1 MYYTYRYKRRPRQ
14 INIDD
19 VLDSLFEGVDYHE
32 PVDGVNAVY
41 KDLTYPRFRTIV
53 VSPTNLTEDQQRA
66 TTNYI
71 HKIKILTEQMEYW
84 LLQHQA
90 DMVYHEFKIPK
101 ATGGFREIK
110 APGDVLKTY
119 MREVKGTLEHIGVLP
134 HDSAYAYIKERDCK
148 KALERH
154 QDHHANWF
162 LKLDISGFFNHCSPD
177 FIKRQL
183 RLIYPFTLMEDSWY
197 NRFVD
202 TLCRLACLNNELP
215 QGTPLSPLITN
226 WLMVPLDHQ
235 INKMLNSLDDN
246 FFTYTRYA
254 DDMLISCKEKF
265 DNNEVVSLIKAIL
278 LEMNTPFEIK
288 DAKTRYG
295 SKAGRNWNLGIMYNK
310 DNNLTVGYRR
320 KRRIKTMLF
329 QFYQGERTWAYA
341 VELNGELAYL
351 KNIEPD
357 YFNHMITAMNNKY
370 NFNFMYEINRALK
383 QRPE

>member
-1 MYYTYRYKRRPRQ
+1 MYYTYQYKKKPRQ

-19 VLDSLFEGVDYHE
+19 ILDNLFEGVDYQE
-32 PVDGVNAVY
+32 PVEGVNAVY
-41 KDLTYPRFRTIV
+41 KDLSYKRYRTIV
-53 VSPTNLTEDQQRA
+53 VNPNNLTEEQRIY
-66 TTNYI
+66 TSNYI
-71 HKIKILTEQMEYW
+71 TIINQLTSKIEEW

-90 DMVYHEFKIPK
+90 DITYSVFKIPK

-110 APGDVLKTY
+110 APGDTLKTF
-119 MREVKGTLEHIGVLP
+119 MREIKTTLEHIGVQA

-154 QDHHANWF
+154 RDHNPNWF
-162 LKLDISGFFNHCSPD
+162 LKLDISKFFNNCHPD

-183 RLIYPFTLMEDSWY
+183 KLLYPFTLMEDSCY

-202 TLCRLACLNNELP
+202 AICQLACVDNELP

-226 WLMVPLDHQ
+226 WLMVPIDYQ
-235 INKMLNSLDDN
+235 INKMLNSLDEN
-246 FFTYTRYA
+246 FYTYTRYA
-254 DDMLISCKEKF
+254 DDMLISCKYQF
-265 DNNEVVSLIKAIL
+265 DVNEVVSLIKALL

-288 DAKTRYG
+288 DEKTRFG

-329 QFYQGERTWAYA
+329 QFYQGQRDYQYA

-351 KNIEPD
+351 KNIEPE
-357 YFNHMITAMNNKY
+357 YYRGMIQSMCNKY
-370 NFNFMYEINRALK
+370 QFNFMAEINRAIR
-383 QRPE
+383 QPE

>member
-1 MYYTYRYKRRPRQ
+1 MYYTYRYKKRPRQ

-19 VLDSLFEGVDYHE
+19 VLNSLFEGVDYQE

-110 APGDVLKTY
+110 APGDILKTY

-134 HDSAYAYIKERDCK
+134 HDSAFAYIKERDCK

-183 RLIYPFTLMEDSWY
+183 RLIYPFTLMEDSCY

-202 TLCRLACLNNELP
+202 AICQLACVDNELP
-215 QGTPLSPLITN
+215 QGTPLSPIITN
-226 WLMVPLDHQ
+226 SIMIPIDYK
-235 INKMLNSLDDN
+235 INKLLNELVEGGLLPKQRYI
-246 FFTYTRYA
+246 YTRYA
-254 DDMLISCKEKF
+254 DDIIIS
-265 DNNEVVSLIKAIL
+265 
-278 LEMNTPFEIK
+278 
-288 DAKTRYG
+288 AKTKFNYELVISYIEDRIFKDTPLKFNKTKTRFAT
-295 SKAGRNWNLGIMYNK
+295 SSGRNWNLGVMCNS
-310 DNNLTVGYRR
+310 DNQTTIGYR
-320 KRRIKTMLF
+320 K
-329 QFYQGERTWAYA
+329 
-341 VELNGELAYL
+341 
-351 KNIEPD
+351 KNI
-357 YFNHMITAMNNKY
+357 IKRCKWKNNS
-370 NFNFMYEINRALK
+370 LC
-383 QRPE
+383 